1 MQIRARSR
9 GSSGVPPDRSRWSQW
24 SRWSQQRK
32 ILELRPSV
40 PRCEGDGCGRLW
52 ERSQVEWCP
61 RKMVRRSIFSPRPTP
76 ETILRYVRNLLV
88 LPCETNVFI
97 TEGILSLSGLYHIA
111 PLATRTRKRRSLPGP
126 AECKP
131 RRPQHRGYRRRPR

>member
-24 SRWSQQRK
+24 SRWSQRRK
-32 ILELRPSV
+32 ILELHPSV

-52 ERSQVEWCP
+52 ECSKVEWCP
-61 RKMVRRSIFSPRPTP
+61 RKMVKTFDFYDLGQHLIDTSEICLYYHVKQMSS
-76 ETILRYVRNLLV
+76 
-88 LPCETNVFI
+88 I
-97 TEGILSLSGLYHIA
+97 TECILSLSGLYPIA

-131 RRPQHRGYRRRPR
+131 RPQHRGYHRQPL